1 LHEQYDIIA
10 DILIHRIKE
19 VTMFEPDYPRVKQS
33 LGQAALRDPYPA
45 HILDPRGIIQA
56 ANLMAFWLWDV
67 IGYEK
72 MIRPDALLGNS
83 SFNIVT
89 DNLRRIP
96 VEQNIEFYIKAA
108 GIVKR
113 MDARLELGAPFY
125 APFIVAMNAHA
136 DLAGIYEVAPLNPER
151 EWEYCL
157 KITHQDARRA
167 DELLEFQ
174 VTTYRLE
181 DEAGFLVMYTPTRAT
196 LSVVEEAYNRLAS
209 VYSDKVYI
217 LSDNRE
223 GSRQAA
229 ADLELF
235 FRSYHPKLRQDAL
248 WYLIAENKAQQLLLG
263 ESVVGKHFF
272 ELFFAPQ
279 LQEWLGPVQ
288 ETSAPRA
295 VKYFDTFTAGFLREN
310 HELHAAYLKLMQQ
323 LLQIPGFREVL
334 EIARK
339 LPIRLNLPDRPEIP
353 FYTCRV
359 FLPWPHAREIILH
372 FRSLARYIDTGLFIR
387 SDRRHYEIILVPENS
402 ETEVALILLHLGST
416 VPRLGESESTPAEPF
431 LWSLAVMET
440 VKEGLK
446 MKEGE
451 NTQWEPEVAFVHI
464 SEKVDAKFNKP
475 GEDMQ
480 DSVIDELRVNIE
492 ALDRKGRIDKGT
504 LLTMLKSLTITNPY
518 LDELTNFFARE
529 LEIYK
534 KSKGW

>member
-1 LHEQYDIIA
+1 
-10 DILIHRIKE
+10 
-19 VTMFEPDYPRVKQS
+19 MFETDYPRVKQS

-56 ANLMAFWLWDV
+56 ANLMAFWLWDA
-67 IGYEK
+67 IGYEET
-72 MIRPDALLGNS
+72 IRPDALLGSS
-83 SFNIVT
+83 SFNVLT

-96 VEQNIEFYIKAA
+96 VEQNIELYMKTA

-113 MDARLELGAPFY
+113 LDARLELGAPLY
-125 APFIVAMNAHA
+125 APFIVAMNADA
-136 DLAGIYEVAPLNPER
+136 NLARIYEVAPLHPAR
-151 EWEYCL
+151 EWEYYL
-157 KITHQDARRA
+157 KIAPPDSRQAGK
-167 DELLEFQ
+167 LLEFQ
-174 VTTYRLE
+174 VTIFRLE
-181 DEAGFLVMYTPTRAT
+181 DETGFLVMYVPTRAT
-196 LSVVEEAYNRLAS
+196 LPLVEEAYNRLAGM
-209 VYSDKVYI
+209 YSDKVYI
-217 LSDNRE
+217 LPENTERDSATSKQE
-223 GSRQAA
+223 

-248 WYLIAENKAQQLLLG
+248 WYLIAENKAQHLLLG
-263 ESVVGKHFF
+263 ESVVGRHFF

-295 VKYFDTFTAGFLREN
+295 VKYFDTFTAGFLRED
-310 HELHAAYLKLMQQ
+310 HELHADYLQLMQQ

-334 EIARK
+334 EIARR

-359 FLPWPHAREIILH
+359 FLPWPLSREIILH
-372 FRSLARYIDTGLFIR
+372 FRSLARYIDTGLFVQ
-387 SDRRHYEIILVPENS
+387 SDRRHYEIMV
-402 ETEVALILLHLGST
+402 G
-416 VPRLGESESTPAEPF
+416 PF

-464 SEKVDAKFNKP
+464 SEEVYARFDKR
-475 GEDMQ
+475 GEDTR
-480 DSVIDELRVNIE
+480 DRVIDELRVNIE

-518 LDELTNFFARE
+518 LDEITHFFARE
-529 LEIYK
+529 LEIHK

>member
-1 LHEQYDIIA
+1 M
-10 DILIHRIKE
+10 
-19 VTMFEPDYPRVKQS
+19 VEPDYPKVKQS

-56 ANLMAFWLWDV
+56 ANLMAFWLWDA
-67 IGYEK
+67 IGYEEA
-72 MIRPDALLGNS
+72 IRPDALLGNS
-83 SFNIVT
+83 SFNVLT

-96 VEQNIEFYIKAA
+96 VDQNIELYMKTA

-113 MDARLELGAPFY
+113 LDAMLELGAPLY
-125 APFIVAMNAHA
+125 APFMVAMNADA
-136 DLAGIYEVAPLNPER
+136 KLARIYEAAPLNPAR
-151 EWEYCL
+151 EWEYHL
-157 KITHQDARRA
+157 KIAPPDSRRA
-167 DELLEFQ
+167 NELLEFQ
-174 VTTYRLE
+174 VTIFRLE
-181 DEAGFLVMYTPTRAT
+181 DEAGFLVTYTPTRAT
-196 LSVVEEAYNRLAS
+196 LPVVEKAYDRLAS

-217 LSDNRE
+217 LPDDTERGSVA
-223 GSRQAA
+223 SRQA

-248 WYLIAENKAQQLLLG
+248 WYLIAENKAQYLLLG

-279 LQEWLGPVQ
+279 LREWLGPVQ

-295 VKYFDTFTAGFLREN
+295 VKYFDTFTAGFLRED
-310 HELHAAYLKLMQQ
+310 HELHGDYLQLMQQ
-323 LLQIPGFREVL
+323 LLQISGFREVL

-359 FLPWPHAREIILH
+359 FLPWPFSQEIILH
-372 FRSLARYIDTGLFIR
+372 FRSLARYIDTGLLVQ

-416 VPRLGESESTPAEPF
+416 APRPSESESTSVEPF

-440 VKEGLK
+440 VKAGLK

-464 SEKVDAKFNKP
+464 SEEVYARFDKR
-475 GEDMQ
+475 GEDTR
-480 DSVIDELRVNIE
+480 DTVIDELRVNIE
-492 ALDRKGRIDKGT
+492 ALDRKGRIEKGT
-504 LLTMLKSLTITNPY
+504 LLTMLKSLTMTNPY
-518 LDELTNFFARE
+518 LDEITNFFARE
-529 LEIYK
+529 LVIDK

>member
-1 LHEQYDIIA
+1 
-10 DILIHRIKE
+10 
-19 VTMFEPDYPRVKQS
+19 MFEPDYPRVKQS
-33 LGQAALRDPYPA
+33 LGRAALRDPYPA
-45 HILDPRGIIQA
+45 HMLDPRGIIQA
-56 ANLMAFWLWDV
+56 ANLMAFWLWDA
-67 IGYEK
+67 IGYEET
-72 MIRPDALLGNS
+72 IRPDALLGRSN
-83 SFNIVT
+83 FNVLT

-96 VEQNIEFYIKAA
+96 VEQNIELYMKTA

-113 MDARLELGAPFY
+113 LDARLELGAPLY
-125 APFIVAMNAHA
+125 APFIVAMNADA
-136 DLAGIYEVAPLNPER
+136 KLTGIYETAPLHPAR

-157 KITHQDARRA
+157 EIAPPDSRHANN
-167 DELLEFQ
+167 LLEFQ
-174 VTTYRLE
+174 VTIYRLE
-181 DEAGFLVMYTPTRAT
+181 DEVGFLFMYTPTRAT
-196 LSVVEEAYNRLAS
+196 LPAVEEAYDRLTGM
-209 VYSDKVYI
+209 YGDKVYI
-217 LSDNRE
+217 LPDDTKRDSAA
-223 GSRQAA
+223 SKQAA
-229 ADLELF
+229 ADLERF

-248 WYLIAENKAQQLLLG
+248 WYLIAENKAQHLLLG

-279 LQEWLGPVQ
+279 LREWLGPVQ

-295 VKYFDTFTAGFLREN
+295 VKYFDTFTAGFLRED
-310 HELHAAYLKLMQQ
+310 HELHGDYLQLMQQ

-334 EIARK
+334 EIARR

-359 FLPWPHAREIILH
+359 FLPWPFSQEIILH
-372 FRSLARYIDTGLFIR
+372 FRSLARYIDTGLLVQ

-416 VPRLGESESTPAEPF
+416 APSPDEGESTPVEPL

-440 VKEGLK
+440 MKEGLK

-464 SEKVDAKFNKP
+464 SEEVYAKFNKP

-480 DSVIDELRVNIE
+480 DRAIDELRVNIE
-492 ALDRKGRIDKGT
+492 AFDRKGKIDKGT
-504 LLTMLKSLTITNPY
+504 LLTMLKSLTMTSPY
-518 LDELTNFFARE
+518 LDEITNFFARE
-529 LEIYK
+529 LEIHK

>member
-1 LHEQYDIIA
+1 
-10 DILIHRIKE
+10 
-19 VTMFEPDYPRVKQS
+19 MFETDYPRVKQS

-56 ANLMAFWLWDV
+56 ANLMAFWLWDA
-67 IGYEK
+67 IGYEEA
-72 MIRPDALLGNS
+72 IRPDALLGGS
-83 SFNIVT
+83 SFNVLT
-89 DNLRRIP
+89 GNLRRIP
-96 VEQNIEFYIKAA
+96 VEQNIELYMKTA

-113 MDARLELGAPFY
+113 LDARLELGAPLY
-125 APFIVAMNAHA
+125 APFIVAMNADA
-136 DLAGIYEVAPLNPER
+136 NLARIYEAAPLHPAR
-151 EWEYCL
+151 EWEYHL
-157 KITHQDARRA
+157 KIAPPDSRQAGK
-167 DELLEFQ
+167 LLEFQ
-174 VTTYRLE
+174 VTIFRLE
-181 DEAGFLVMYTPTRAT
+181 DETGFLVMYVPTRAT
-196 LSVVEEAYNRLAS
+196 LPLVEEAYNRLAGM
-209 VYSDKVYI
+209 YSDKVYI
-217 LSDNRE
+217 LPENTERDSATSKQE
-223 GSRQAA
+223 

-248 WYLIAENKAQQLLLG
+248 WYLIAENKAQHLLLG
-263 ESVVGKHFF
+263 ESVVGRHFF

-295 VKYFDTFTAGFLREN
+295 VKYFDTFTAGFLRED
-310 HELHAAYLKLMQQ
+310 HELHADYLQLMQQ

-334 EIARK
+334 EIARR

-359 FLPWPHAREIILH
+359 FLPWPLSREIILH
-372 FRSLARYIDTGLFIR
+372 FRSLARYIDTGLFVQ

-416 VPRLGESESTPAEPF
+416 APRPDESESTPAGPF

-464 SEKVDAKFNKP
+464 SEKVYAKFNKP

-492 ALDRKGRIDKGT
+492 AFDRKGKIDKGT
-504 LLTMLKSLTITNPY
+504 LLTMLKSLSMTSPY
-518 LDELTNFFARE
+518 LDEITNFFARE